1 MSIAGVT
8 LGLERA
14 AGSVAAELT
23 LDADHVVLDVEIA
36 DRESERLADPQPR
49 GEQKLEQAAV
59 QRAL

>member
-36 DRESERLADPQPR
+36 DRERLADPQPG